1 MKENKMYEATV
12 RMVGELHCLERTF
25 WHQDWIEGLT
35 PDDAIKVH
43 DALKAA
49 HYNVSQL
56 RNCINH
62 YTLAGEPEELEL
74 EDDGESHLRGMEAFA
89 VGGMDAYNE
98 AQGYGVVTDPQDAA
112 ADAYS
117 RYNSWSDE
125 D

>member
-1 MKENKMYEATV
+1 MKRNEMYEATV
-12 RMVGELHCLERTF
+12 RMIGELHCLERTF

-49 HYNVSQL
+49 HYNVCQL
-56 RNCINH
+56 RNSINH

-89 VGGMDAYNE
+89 MGGMDAYNE
-98 AQGYGVVTDPQDAA
+98 AQGYSVVT
-112 ADAYS
+112 
-117 RYNSWSDE
+117 E